1 MNEHSASEK
10 QQKREDLPALSQLA
24 HTTVTE
30 NSVQAMFL
38 APIRRV
44 RYNLLDGEA
53 VVSDLLRHQ
62 DLWRAVYPAR
72 FSVPYQN
79 RHDNAGKHVHPIS
92 DLAMM
97 RNVSWGEWP
106 ADMLSIWTDQDH
118 LPELR
123 KLAEQ
128 WQGEIGVFN
137 PEEPMDEEDLSLAGL
152 FDDTN
157 RVLWVWWDSWK
168 KETLHLVQSSC
179 LEPLHIR
186 YQHSCDRIPVK
197 K

>member
-1 MNEHSASEK
+1 MDERSDSEK
-10 QQKREDLPALSQLA
+10 WQEKEEQMDLSQYLQTMA
-24 HTTVTE
+24 TE
-30 NSVQAMFL
+30 NSVQAIFL
-38 APIRRV
+38 DLFRRV
-44 RYNLLDGEA
+44 RFNLLDGETA
-53 VVSDLLRHQ
+53 VHDLRHHQ
-62 DLWRAVYPAR
+62 ALWRAAYPAR

-106 ADMLSIWTDQDH
+106 ADILYIWIDQDH

-137 PEEPMDEEDLSLAGL
+137 PEEPVDGEDLSMAGL
-152 FDDTN
+152 FDDNN
-157 RVLWVWWDSWK
+157 RVLWVWWD
-168 KETLHLVQSSC
+168 
-179 LEPLHIR
+179 
-186 YQHSCDRIPVK
+186 
-197 K
+197 